1 MKKEKIEQIKNLILN
16 RVKFHAPI
24 VYDDEI
30 DKTVLF
36 NNGIDTN
43 MPIFVYKKELNKTLI
58 KAFRK
63 ASEEANFNLLI
74 PIENV
79 SLKEEKALKKIK
91 NCVFYSKKSNFKLL
105 SMINKLNINYF
116 SSSNY
121 DLKFKDKF
129 VKINEEII
137 NPKYDDFALI
147 DSGRNEVFYDYKEFQ
162 LNGNNI
168 YLKLKNYDNF
178 PKKTKISLNFPLK
191 QGYYLFKK
199 QNNSIKIINLM
210 TKEVSYFS
218 YICPKAQFNFS
229 AVDGLE
235 NSLFST
241 INLNLTFSLK
251 AMEERFFFFIMS
263 NKKFSLK
270 AQKDIEKLFSLSK
283 QKCYETFDL
292 RVKTKNPK
300 FDQFFNNEL
309 PKKIWLNWNNNLKN
323 DALSGK
329 YATLRRLFIKGKDKI
344 NVKPFKEIGV
354 KELGIF
360 NGEYYKKILISFGNQ
375 KFLQVGETKFTNISN
390 ITRFSLKKKEP
401 IFLSFDA

>member
-30 DKTVLF
+30 DKTALF

-43 MPIFVYKKELNKTLI
+43 MPIFVYEKELNKTLI

-168 YLKLKNYDNF
+168 
-178 PKKTKISLNFPLK
+178 
-191 QGYYLFKK
+191 
-199 QNNSIKIINLM
+199 
-210 TKEVSYFS
+210 
-218 YICPKAQFNFS
+218 
-229 AVDGLE
+229 
-235 NSLFST
+235 
-241 INLNLTFSLK
+241 
-251 AMEERFFFFIMS
+251 
-263 NKKFSLK
+263 
-270 AQKDIEKLFSLSK
+270 
-283 QKCYETFDL
+283 
-292 RVKTKNPK
+292 
-300 FDQFFNNEL
+300 
-309 PKKIWLNWNNNLKN
+309 
-323 DALSGK
+323 
-329 YATLRRLFIKGKDKI
+329 
-344 NVKPFKEIGV
+344 
-354 KELGIF
+354 
-360 NGEYYKKILISFGNQ
+360 
-375 KFLQVGETKFTNISN
+375 
-390 ITRFSLKKKEP
+390 
-401 IFLSFDA
+401 